1 MGTSSSSAGPGSST
15 PLVPTWLEPA
25 AGPDA
30 PVDLTDPAQAP
41 ANPPPVAP
49 APSDAAMPPGAPV
62 LPPVANRFRDA
73 RSNFSRFATSGGTDR
88 RAFGRAVSDYVST
101 SSGGSR
107 TAARRL
113 APSRSAASGL
123 LGFLSDSR
131 TSGTTEAL
139 RRLDLP
145 GLVGRPIQDVFVAL
159 TDVLCPDGGSIDEGI
174 ARDAFIETIADV
186 LEAGILDLATLTA
199 DQMLTIFE
207 MFVARSIEGRLHNDI
222 GTKAITFPAS
232 NAAVQSV
239 QDQVHDFILG
249 RVHDCVHGM
258 RDQLTALQGPALDAI
273 VNRVYIESF
282 DLMQVM
288 AEAMAQ

>member
-1 MGTSSSSAGPGSST
+1 
-15 PLVPTWLEPA
+15 
-25 AGPDA
+25 
-30 PVDLTDPAQAP
+30 
-41 ANPPPVAP
+41 
-49 APSDAAMPPGAPV
+49 
-62 LPPVANRFRDA
+62 
-73 RSNFSRFATSGGTDR
+73 
-88 RAFGRAVSDYVST
+88 
-101 SSGGSR
+101 
-107 TAARRL
+107 
-113 APSRSAASGL
+113 
-123 LGFLSDSR
+123 
-131 TSGTTEAL
+131 
-139 RRLDLP
+139 
-145 GLVGRPIQDVFVAL
+145 VGRPIQDVFVAL